1 MSSNR
6 IIPVIKR
13 EVRVKLGLRFIVATI
28 FIPMVMAAIVGIQF
42 VLTNMKSQDKAEVT
56 LVLEQNPAVEGLI
69 KQSLEQADFMKSGL
83 YTVNYEQLAGDK
95 FQEYLNSKTPELLK
109 DDNKS
114 IIYVPASALTDKKIG
129 FYSANVANADVRTK
143 FGGIVSKALNLNY
156 FAQNNIQ
163 NVDIGYIQTDIFII
177 GNKVSASGTRTES
190 WGPIIIG
197 GVLALL
203 LNLGITFNAMPLMNV
218 VVGEKANRLYE
229 VLLTSLRPTD
239 ILWGKII
246 GTAIVATLQMLIW
259 VATFVFF
266 VFIMD
271 TFSEQS
277 VAFRMDFQPFV
288 IGYYLVNYVVGI
300 LIFLTLYAGLSSMYD
315 NQGAASTALTPL
327 YFLLL
332 LPMYT
337 VFSLVS
343 NPANT
348 VAAILSITPFTSLYV
363 MPARMSL
370 IDVPVWQPLLA
381 LALNLAVLYFAN
393 YVSSKIYRVSV
404 LATGNN
410 PSLRQ
415 IFTWV
420 KNH

>member
-1 MSSNR
+1 MSSSR

-13 EVRVKLGLRFIVATI
+13 EVRVKLGIRFIIGTI

-42 VLTNMKSQDKAEVT
+42 ALTNMKSQDRAAVT
-56 LVLEQNPAVEGLI
+56 LVLEQNPTLEGLI
-69 KQSLEQADFMKSGL
+69 KQSLEQAEFMKSGL
-83 YTVNYEQLAGDK
+83 YTVDYEQLSSDK
-95 FQEYLNSKTPELLK
+95 FQGYLDSKTPELLK

-114 IIYVPASALTDKKIG
+114 ILYVPASAVTDKKIG

-156 FAQNNIQ
+156 FAENNIKDV
-163 NVDIGYIQTDIFII
+163 NIGFIQTDINII

-190 WGPIIIG
+190 WGPVIIG

-246 GTAIVATLQMLIW
+246 GSAVVATLQMFIW
-259 VATFVFF
+259 VGAFVFL
-266 VFIMD
+266 VFIMH
-271 TFSEQS
+271 TFTDMSA
-277 VAFRMDFQPFV
+277 AFRMDFQPFL
-288 IGYYLVNYVVGI
+288 IAYYLVNYVVGI
-300 LIFLTLYAGLSSMYD
+300 TIFLTLYAGLSSMYD

-370 IDVPVWQPLLA
+370 IDVPIWQSLLA
-381 LALNLAVLYFAN
+381 LFLNLVVLYFAN
-393 YVSSKIYRVSV
+393 YVSSKVYRVSV

>member
-95 FQEYLNSKTPELLK
+95 FQDYLNSKTPELLK

-114 IIYVPASALTDKKIG
+114 IIYVPSSALTDKKIG

-239 ILWGKII
+239 ILWGKIV

-381 LALNLAVLYFAN
+381 LVLNLAVLYFAN